1 MINYKRAVELA
12 FVGLVG
18 ASLAGASLAGAAIAQ
33 DGAANITARQKA
45 MREIQVNMMAVNDA
59 AGNSDLPR
67 AKEASIKL
75 NAAFR
80 DAATRFTP
88 GSNRVEGK
96 TTRAK
101 AEIWSDPAGFK
112 AKVDNAI
119 AMTDRVGA
127 ASSGTNAQAAQ
138 LAIGEVNA
146 LCADCHTV
154 YRGGG

>member
-88 GSNRVEGK
+88 GSNRVE
-96 TTRAK
+96 
-101 AEIWSDPAGFK
+101 IWSDPAGFK

-119 AMTDRVGA
+119 AMTDRVVA